1 MMMMKKL
8 LPALSAVSAVS
19 AAIAL
24 GAALPAAAQ
33 QPPAAAA
40 APASAASAP
49 AFSVRPEVGKA
60 LNEAVDL
67 YRAGKVADA
76 KAKVEQT
83 QAATAQPQPAELTV
97 MHRLRGLFALQLEQT
112 AEGIQQLEAA
122 LAINAQP
129 PTETL
134 SCKEALARGHFNA
147 KAYPKAADWA
157 RQAIA
162 DGSKSAAVQSVLV
175 RATYLQNDY
184 AGAVKL
190 LEAQAQRDGKL
201 NVEDLRLLASAY
213 GQLKD
218 EANYVRL
225 IEVLLRE
232 HGRSEYWPD
241 LVSRVQRAGNWQ
253 TRWDIDAYRL
263 RMQLDLMEEAD
274 DYLVL
279 ADLAAKAGLPAEAQ
293 KVLEAGFA
301 KGLLGKGAKAGEQEK
316 FRAAMVKAANDDRA
330 TLAAAA
336 ARPPAVGDAR
346 AAAGTFNTGA
356 ALAGAGQAERGLELM
371 KAALAGPLP
380 DPAQARLQYG
390 EALLRAGRN
399 AEAAEQFKMLADH
412 PALGLLARL
421 WQQAATA
428 PRKG

>member
-1 MMMMKKL
+1 MMTMKKL
-8 LPALSAVSAVS
+8 LSALSAVSAVVV
-19 AAIAL
+19 L

-49 AFSVRPEVGKA
+49 AFTVRPEVGKA

-67 YRAGKVADA
+67 YRAGKVAEA

-83 QAATAQPQPAELTV
+83 QAAALQPPPQPAELTV

-129 PTETL
+129 PTEAL
-134 SCKEALARGHFNA
+134 SCKEALARASFNL

-162 DGSKSAAVQSVLV
+162 EGSKSAAVQSVLV
-175 RATYLQNDY
+175 RATYLQNDH

-190 LEAQAQRDGKL
+190 LEAQRQRDGKL

-241 LVSRVQRAGNWQ
+241 LVSRVQRASNWQ
-253 TRWDIDAYRL
+253 PRWDIDAYRL

-316 FRAAMVKAANDDRA
+316 FRAAMVKAANDDRSS
-330 TLAAAA
+330 LAAAA

-371 KAALAGPLP
+371 KAALTGPLP
-380 DPAQARLQYG
+380 DSAQARLQYG

-399 AEAAEQFKMLADH
+399 AEAAEQFKLLADH

-421 WQQAATA
+421 WQHAAMA

>member
-1 MMMMKKL
+1 MMMKKL
-8 LPALSAVSAVS
+8 LPAALSAISWAIVSGLAM
-19 AAIAL
+19 
-24 GAALPAAAQ
+24 PASAQ

-49 AFSVRPEVGKA
+49 AFAVRPEVAKA

-67 YRAGKVADA
+67 YRAGKLAEA
-76 KAKVEQT
+76 RAKVEQT
-83 QAATAQPQPAELTV
+83 QAATAQPQPAEVTV
-97 MHRLRGLFALQLEQT
+97 MHRLRGLFALQADQLT
-112 AEGIQQLEAA
+112 EGVQQLEAA
-122 LAINAQP
+122 LAVNAQSAAD
-129 PTETL
+129 TL
-134 SCKEALARGHFNA
+134 SSKESLARGYFNL

-162 DGSKSAAVQSVLV
+162 EGSKSSAVQSVLV
-175 RATYLQNDY
+175 RATYLQNDF

-190 LEAQAQRDGKL
+190 LEAQTQREGKL
-201 NVEDLRLLASAY
+201 AVDDLRLLASAY

-218 EANYVRL
+218 DANYVRL

-241 LVSRVQRAGNWQ
+241 LVSRVQRASNWQ
-253 TRWDIDAYRL
+253 SRWDIDAYRL

-293 KVLEAGFA
+293 KVLDAGFA
-301 KGLLGKGAKAGEQEK
+301 KGLLGKGPKAGEQEK
-316 FRAAMVKAANDDRA
+316 FRAAMTKAASDDRA
-330 TLAAAA
+330 SLAAAA

-356 ALAGAGQAERGLELM
+356 ALVGAGQAERGLELM

-399 AEAAEQFKMLADH
+399 AEAAEQFKTLAGH
-412 PALGLLARL
+412 ESLGLLARL
-421 WQQAATA
+421 WELAATA